1 LVSTSFV
8 PGTFILDIHLQLS
21 QSSGRGNSSQR
32 PRLSPLPVFFEVAS
46 ILVHW
51 DVYDPAQNG
60 EYPVGCFQPFFELDV
75 FIPERMGKEVQ
86 TNTGGTSLEKPN

>member
-1 LVSTSFV
+1 
-8 PGTFILDIHLQLS
+8 
-21 QSSGRGNSSQR
+21 
-32 PRLSPLPVFFEVAS
+32 
-46 ILVHW
+46 VHW